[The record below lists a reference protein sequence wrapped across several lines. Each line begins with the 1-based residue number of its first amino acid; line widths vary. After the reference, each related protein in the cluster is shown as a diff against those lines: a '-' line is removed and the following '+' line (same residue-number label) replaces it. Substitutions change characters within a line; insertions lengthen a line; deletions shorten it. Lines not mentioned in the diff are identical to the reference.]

1 MVCGLSR
8 PKAREILPP
17 DQRWNLGLLHWECR
31 VLVPGWPGTSLHLLA
46 WSPLPVSVVQN
57 SPGFPPTLLYLCS
70 SSLFSCSFPA
80 LFLNNSVPHIYA
92 PGPLTFLILYSFIK
106 RYSQLCSCFQLPSI
120 CCWLPNLY
128 FQLIS
133 LFWVSNP
140 YSQLPTKMMS
150 SKGKAYSTCLIMNPS
165 NFLPKCIPSLCF
177 HYLCKNSIRTLMFQ
191 RIVLFIWWLASNSQE
206 TEAAKPV
213 KGYVCSWCIITSAK
227 LYCSNQS

>member
-1 MVCGLSR
+1 MEPPALGVQSLSPWMTR
-8 PKAREILPP
+8 DIPTPSCLKSPP
-17 DQRWNLGLLHWECR
+17 SIS
-31 VLVPGWPGTSLHLLA
+31 GTE
-46 WSPLPVSVVQN
+46 VSWV
-57 SPGFPPTLLYLCS
+57 STYPLYLCS

-80 LFLNNSVPHIYA
+80 LFLHNSVPHIYA
-92 PGPLTFLILYSFIK
+92 PGPLTFLILYAFIK
-106 RYSQLCSCFQLPSI
+106 RYSQLCSRFQLPSI

-165 NFLPKCIPSLCF
+165 NSLPKGIPSLCF

-213 KGYVCSWCIITSAK
+213 KGYVCSWCIIVSAE